1 MQSLKVCTKSLTE
14 DLHLKASKREKRLP
28 NLKEETSTPRQIGR
42 TAHLLKGGKRKGK
55 NSTSPVGNPIT
66 KSLLVKPLIS
76 PVIYFISF
84 LTSFIT
90 FEPDIITVKLF
101 INSHEYNPSLSVVKR
116 KSKTRERS
124 VVRNRYRE
132 QP

>member
-1 MQSLKVCTKSLTE
+1 MHQRSDRRSTLESEKTGKTPSKSQRRNFYASSDRSHCTPPK
-14 DLHLKASKREKRLP
+14 KGEK
-28 NLKEETSTPRQIGR
+28 
-42 TAHLLKGGKRKGK
+42 KG
-55 NSTSPVGNPIT
+55 NSTSPVGNLIT

-76 PVIYFISF
+76 PVIYFVSF

-101 INSHEYNPSLSVVKR
+101 INSHECKSKFSTVNR
-116 KSKTRERS
+116 KSKIRERP
-124 VVRNRYRE
+124 VARNRYRE

>member
-1 MQSLKVCTKSLTE
+1 MKKQEGKTPYTSQSEVYRSLSEKLHCT
-14 DLHLKASKREKRLP
+14 P
-28 NLKEETSTPRQIGR
+28 PGR
-42 TAHLLKGGKRKGK
+42 GRKNGGEIIE
-55 NSTSPVGNPIT
+55 PVGNPIT

-90 FEPDIITVKLF
+90 FEVDIITVKLF
-101 INSHEYNPSLSVVKR
+101 MNSHKYNPLLSAFKR

-124 VVRNRYRE
+124 VARNRYRE